1 MANVALRMANEV
13 ACESTARDFHL
24 PVDRRSLFPG
34 VEPSD
39 VPETE
44 AGDAVPA
51 AQERIKGAIRH
62 LHAHVLGEELDAGD
76 AELERTYALFY
87 DTWKEGRDKIASET
101 LNDRL
106 PWQCQAR
113 LDPDTGEELPDDQ
126 RLSGDEHYTIRAWMA
141 VITYLLS
148 DHGFLYE

>member
-1 MANVALRMANEV
+1 
-13 ACESTARDFHL
+13 
-24 PVDRRSLFPG
+24 
-34 VEPSD
+34 
-39 VPETE
+39 
-44 AGDAVPA
+44 
-51 AQERIKGAIRH
+51 
-62 LHAHVLGEELDAGD
+62 VLGEELDAGD